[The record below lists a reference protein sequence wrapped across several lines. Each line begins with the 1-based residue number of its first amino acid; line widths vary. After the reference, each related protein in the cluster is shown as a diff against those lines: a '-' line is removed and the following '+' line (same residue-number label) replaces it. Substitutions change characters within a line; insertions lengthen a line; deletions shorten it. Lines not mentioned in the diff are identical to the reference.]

1 ALDAAAALTPEQYH
15 RRAESSFGSVRDTLV
30 HTYSAD
36 WVWFMRWQG
45 ESPAGL
51 LDPAGYPDVASLRRA
66 WSELEAH
73 VRNLIAARGDDGLQ
87 AVISYRLFSGQ
98 ESAQPLWQLVQ
109 HVVNHASYHRGQVT
123 TLIRQVGGVPP
134 KACDL
139 IAFYRENSVV
149 GGR

>member
-1 ALDAAAALTPEQYH
+1 
-15 RRAESSFGSVRDTLV
+15 
-30 HTYSAD
+30 
-36 WVWFMRWQG
+36 
-45 ESPAGL
+45 
-51 LDPAGYPDVASLRRA
+51 DVASLRRA